1 VNKDINAILLIAGD
15 GGCLSRL
22 KKTAQDLSVSGKIR
36 FLGVR
41 TDMHTLLSAS
51 DAFVLSSEFE
61 GNPLCVMEAM
71 AAGLPVVG
79 TDVGGVS
86 QLIEDGKSGL
96 LVKSGDLKSLSA
108 AMKSLMLDNG
118 LRSRIK
124 DLSRKTA
131 LEKFDSSIMAR
142 SYEKLFLSKL
152 KRA

>member
-1 VNKDINAILLIAGD
+1 
-15 GGCLSRL
+15 
-22 KKTAQDLSVSGKIR
+22 
-36 FLGVR
+36 
-41 TDMHTLLSAS
+41 MHTLLSAS

-131 LEKFDSSIMAR
+131 LEKFD
-142 SYEKLFLSKL
+142 
-152 KRA
+152 